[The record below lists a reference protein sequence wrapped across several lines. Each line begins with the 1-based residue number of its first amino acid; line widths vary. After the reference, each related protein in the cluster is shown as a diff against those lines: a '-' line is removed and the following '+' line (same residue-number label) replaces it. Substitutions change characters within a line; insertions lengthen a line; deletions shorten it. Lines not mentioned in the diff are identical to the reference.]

1 MTNGLIDAR
10 LNNKLNELVGEC
22 FAINRMLDRGMSL
35 LNVRWKMVNTEK
47 ILHPKMAHAFTGDD
61 FADGISGYQ
70 AKRSNETIYPAT
82 PTGNKE
88 YNSPL
93 DFFYDILGTLL
104 KFQDTL
110 YDTYEM
116 SKEIGDYTTKK
127 FVNKIIENLVDYVDM
142 AQLLIDLMENFG
154 NDKRGWALMDSNI
167 DEYFED

>member
-1 MTNGLIDAR
+1 MSKGLIDAR

-82 PTGNKE
+82 PTGDKE

-110 YDTYEM
+110 YDAYEM

-154 NDKRGWALMDSNI
+154 NDKRGWALMDANI